1 MMKKLLSA
9 LLAIQLVFVSVPVAA
24 GTPVYAA
31 DDQGIVPYESD
42 WPDYNYGNWKD
53 VIANPTKYAKV
64 AKCIVEATGLN
75 LTDAVKLLSG
85 QITFWAVAAQF
96 GIQIAWDFTTCL
108 WG

>member
-1 MMKKLLSA
+1 MRQS
-9 LLAIQLVFVSVPVAA
+9 S
-24 GTPVYAA
+24 
-31 DDQGIVPYESD
+31 DDHGIVPYESD

-53 VIANPTKYAKV
+53 VIANPAYYAKV
-64 AKCIVEATGLN
+64 AKCIAEATGLN

>member
-1 MMKKLLSA
+1 MRQS
-9 LLAIQLVFVSVPVAA
+9 S
-24 GTPVYAA
+24 
-31 DDQGIVPYESD
+31 DDHGIVSYQSD

-53 VIANPTKYAKV
+53 AIASPTKYAKV

-96 GIQIAWDFTTCL
+96 GIQIVWDFTTCF
-108 WG
+108 WGIKLILSLDAG

>member
-1 MMKKLLSA
+1 
-9 LLAIQLVFVSVPVAA
+9 
-24 GTPVYAA
+24 
-31 DDQGIVPYESD
+31 
-42 WPDYNYGNWKD
+42 
-53 VIANPTKYAKV
+53 V

>member
-1 MMKKLLSA
+1 MKKIVSA
-9 LLAIQLVFVSVPVAA
+9 FLALQLALFSIPVINGLPVAA
-24 GTPVYAA
+24 AENY
-31 DDQGIVPYESD
+31 GIEPYESD
-42 WPDYNYGNWKD
+42 WPDYNYGNWQD

-64 AKCIVEATGLN
+64 ATCIVQATGLN

-85 QITFWAVAAQF
+85 SITFWAVAAQF